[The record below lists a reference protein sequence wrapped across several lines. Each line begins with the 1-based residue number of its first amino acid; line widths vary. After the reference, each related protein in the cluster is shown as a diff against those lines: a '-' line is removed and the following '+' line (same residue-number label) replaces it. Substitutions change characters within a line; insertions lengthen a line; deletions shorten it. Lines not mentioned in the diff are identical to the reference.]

1 MIKTRCKFRCSSR
14 NHILNVQDCF
24 QRCPSLRNVLGE
36 TCSEKFVCNDEIE
49 GNLKICEQTPIE
61 LAPISLE
68 WTVPFEYG
76 FIHLGVHNLP
86 RGDAESLKVQLLNYT
101 FNKEAQTGEELTR
114 LFALLNDIP
123 DVLVVFNH
131 PLWDIEIVGQERHE
145 ELLDR
150 FLQRYRRWINAIE
163 VNGFRS
169 WLNDFVKFINSNY
182 TKIKRITLLFNGPD
196 LGMIDEE
203 SYRQW
208 LYDCG
213 IKENIAFD
221 IYMYD
226 KGYAFFRY
234 CIDSGIDH
242 SSTTNLVRFMYQHNI
257 NDSRDLTDEFW
268 NRFIEEF
275 GDNDIR
281 ELLEFSDDA
290 INIPDLMSELSNY
303 GNITLCGGAR

>member
-1 MIKTRCKFRCSSR
+1 MKIGPIF
-14 NHILNVQDCF
+14 
-24 QRCPSLRNVLGE
+24 
-36 TCSEKFVCNDEIE
+36 NDLIIE
-49 GNLKICEQTPIE
+49 NSINNT
-61 LAPISLE
+61 
-68 WTVPFEYG
+68 
-76 FIHLGVHNLP
+76 H
-86 RGDAESLKVQLLNYT
+86 
-101 FNKEAQTGEELTR
+101 
-114 LFALLNDIP
+114 
-123 DVLVVFNH
+123 LVVV
-131 PLWDIEIVGQERHE
+131 DIQPEYI
-145 ELLDR
+145 
-150 FLQRYRRWINAIE
+150 
-163 VNGFRS
+163 NGFRS

-303 GNITLCGGAR
+303 GNITLCGGAREECMKEVEIALDALNKPYTILGKFTY